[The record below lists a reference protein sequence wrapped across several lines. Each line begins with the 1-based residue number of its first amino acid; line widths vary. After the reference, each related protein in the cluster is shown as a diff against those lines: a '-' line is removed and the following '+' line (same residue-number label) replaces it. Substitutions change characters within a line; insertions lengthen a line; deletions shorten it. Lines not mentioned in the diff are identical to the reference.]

1 MVDYQKLAT
10 RARRRVLGM
19 IHSAQT
25 SHIGSNLSCID
36 ILAVLY
42 GKIANVD
49 SELREDRDRI
59 LFSKGWAAAAAYFFL
74 AEKGIIPEKSLE
86 TYCKPGSALIGLVER
101 SVRGIE
107 AGTGSMGHGLPLG
120 VGMALGAKRS
130 GELWKTYVLLSDGE
144 MNCGTTWE
152 SALIASHHKL
162 DNLFAIIDYNKWQAI
177 GRTNEVLNLEPLGD
191 KWRAFGWEV
200 REIDGHDFVAIENAL
215 SMPPSSAGVPVVVI
229 AHTIKGKG
237 VSFMEDKLIYH
248 YKSVSNEEYELALK
262 ELSYA

>member
-1 MVDYQKLAT
+1 MVDYKKLAT

-19 IHSAQT
+19 VHGAKT

-49 SELREDRDRI
+49 SELREDRDRV

-74 AEKGIIPEKSLE
+74 AEKGILPEKDLD
-86 TYCKPGSALIGLVER
+86 TYCKPGSTLIGLVER

-107 AGTGSMGHGLPLG
+107 ASTGSMGHGLPIG
-120 VGMALGAKRS
+120 VGMALGANRS
-130 GELWKTYVLLSDGE
+130 GQSWKTYILLSDGE
-144 MNCGTTWE
+144 MDCGTTWE

-162 DNLFAIIDYNKWQAI
+162 DNLIAIVDYNKWQAL
-177 GRTNEVLNLEPLGD
+177 GKTNEVLNLEPLGD

-200 REIDGHDFVAIENAL
+200 REIDGHNFVAIEHAL
-215 SMPPSSAGVPVVVI
+215 LTPPQKETPLVII

-237 VSFMEDKLIYH
+237 VSFMEDKLVYH
-248 YKSVSNEEYELALK
+248 YKSVTDEEYKLALK
-262 ELSYA
+262 ELHA